1 MLPPLLLPSCSSAML
16 LLLCCAAAPLLAPC
30 DIVVYQNVLNVKC
43 TTTCYRCKCS
53 EAGSTFEMVAK
64 NEMWAAKDAATRA
77 RAVDESKK
85 YKRSLVEIGV
95 MLSIS
100 AIYILLSFLVP
111 GMSWQHQIMCWQN
124 AMMAFAFT
132 MMFTWMHL
140 RTFRWSIH
148 KTELPL
154 V

>member
-1 MLPPLLLPSCSSAML
+1 
-16 LLLCCAAAPLLAPC
+16 
-30 DIVVYQNVLNVKC
+30 
-43 TTTCYRCKCS
+43 
-53 EAGSTFEMVAK
+53 MVAK

-100 AIYILLSFLVP
+100 AIHILLSFLVP
-111 GMSWQHQIMCWQN
+111 GISWQHQIMCWQN
-124 AMMAFAFT
+124 AMIAFASAA
-132 MMFTWMHL
+132 MFTWTHL
-140 RTFRWSIH
+140 KNFRWSVH